1 LSEDRFIFEPLGRQP
16 NRAAFS
22 CGQEELDRY
31 LRERAGQDQRRNVA
45 ACFVLVDRDEQALV
59 GYYTLS
65 AATIVA
71 TDLPDD
77 FARRLP
83 RYPNLPAILLGR
95 FAVDSRY
102 QGQRFAQRLL
112 MDALLRAREAA
123 TQVAAVAVIVDAKD
137 EAVAS
142 FYERYGFARLR
153 DLPLRLFLPMATI
166 HGLLAG
172 RR

>member
-1 LSEDRFIFEPLGRQP
+1 MSEDRFIFEPLGQQP

-22 CGQEELDRY
+22 CGQEELDSY

-45 ACFVLVDRDEQALV
+45 ACFVLVDREEQAIA

-71 TDLPDD
+71 TDLPAD

-102 QGQRFAQRLL
+102 QGQGFAQRLL
-112 MDALLRAREAA
+112 MDALLRAREVA

-137 EAVAS
+137 EAGAS
-142 FYERYGFARLR
+142 FYQHYGFSRFR

-166 HGLLAG
+166 HFP
-172 RR
+172 